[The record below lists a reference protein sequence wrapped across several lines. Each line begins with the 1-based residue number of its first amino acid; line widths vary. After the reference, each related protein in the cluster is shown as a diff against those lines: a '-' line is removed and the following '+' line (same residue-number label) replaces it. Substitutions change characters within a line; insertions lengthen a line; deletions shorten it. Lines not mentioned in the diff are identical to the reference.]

1 MGPTP
6 QPTEATTDDG
16 LAGDI
21 IEEGIALAEMRKRS
35 ARRAELYVEAREAI
49 AAYLIAYGVSET
61 RAYAE
66 AADILS
72 DDLDAL
78 IEGRA

>member
-1 MGPTP
+1 MTTPPPTANI
-6 QPTEATTDDG
+6 EAG
-16 LAGDI
+16 LT
-21 IEEGIALAEMRKRS
+21 LAEVRKRSERS

-49 AAYLIAYGVSET
+49 AAYLIAYDVSET
-61 RAYAE
+61 RAYGA
-66 AADILS
+66 AADVLS

>member
-1 MGPTP
+1 MKTPPTIE
-6 QPTEATTDDG
+6 TTTDDG

-21 IEEGIALAEMRKRS
+21 IEEGIALAEMRKRF

-49 AAYLIAYGVSET
+49 AAYLIAYDVSET
-61 RAYAE
+61 RAYGA
-66 AADILS
+66 AADVLS

>member
-1 MGPTP
+1 MTTPPPTANI
-6 QPTEATTDDG
+6 EAG
-16 LAGDI
+16 LT
-21 IEEGIALAEMRKRS
+21 LAEVRKRS

-49 AAYLIAYGVSET
+49 AAYLIAYDVSVT
-61 RAYAE
+61 RAYGA
-66 AADILS
+66 AADVLS

>member
-21 IEEGIALAEMRKRS
+21 IPDNIDLAETRKRS
-35 ARRAELYVEAREAI
+35 ARRSDLYVEAREAI
-49 AAYLIAYGVSET
+49 AAYLIAYDVSET
-61 RAYAE
+61 RAYGA
-66 AADILS
+66 AADVLS